1 MIYGLVTLAAPW
13 AGGKMNNWSL
23 LNNKPIINGSK
34 RVLTFTIMSVIGGV
48 GWGGGVVYAVLPGRV
63 NGNLP
68 ERSKKSTLG
77 NF

>member
-48 GWGGGVVYAVLPGRV
+48 GWGGVGWGGCICCAAWK
-63 NGNLP
+63 
-68 ERSKKSTLG
+68 SKWEFT
-77 NF
+77 